1 MKPER
6 TQKTRATLLANP
18 AILNA
23 MNITEKILSHTSVWE
38 KLKSEQSPI
47 VLYGTGNGA
56 DTVLDIFESL
66 DIQAS
71 AVCASDGFVRKR
83 TFRGFEVMSISDV
96 LKKFSNPLFCLSFA
110 SSIADVMENI
120 VSLSKNR
127 RLLVPVV
134 PVFGKEI
141 IDRDFILKNEDKI
154 NLAYSLLADEKSKEI
169 FENILT
175 FEFTGELS
183 YLLKTETTREE
194 ALCDLLK
201 LTDKENY
208 ADLGAYRGDT
218 VEELKSLCGGY
229 EKAYAFE
236 PDKKTFLK
244 LSENTKGFENLS
256 LFPYALW
263 NKNTTLI
270 FSGGGGRQSSL
281 SEEGYEVDAVAL
293 DNILGDK
300 KITYIKAD
308 VEGAEKEAL
317 EGMNRILKE
326 QKPKLCIS
334 AYHRSSDIFE
344 LILQIHSINPDYKIH
359 LRHHPYIPAW
369 DTNLYII

>member
-1 MKPER
+1 M
-6 TQKTRATLLANP
+6 ATALAKP

-23 MNITEKILSHTSVWE
+23 MNITEKLLSYTSVWE
-38 KLKSEQSPI
+38 KLKNEKSPI

-66 DIQAS
+66 NIKAS
-71 AVCASDGFVRKR
+71 AICASDGFVRKR
-83 TFRGFEVMSISDV
+83 IFRGFEVISISDA
-96 LKKFSNPLFCLSFA
+96 KERFENPLFCLSFA
-110 SSIADVMENI
+110 SSINDVMENI
-120 VSLSKNR
+120 KSLNP
-127 RLLVPVV
+127 LVPVV
-134 PVFGKEI
+134 PVFGKDY
-141 IDRDFILKNEDKI
+141 IDRDFIVGNREKI
-154 NLAYSLLADEKSKEI
+154 DSAYNLLSDDKSKEV

-183 YLLKTETTREE
+183 YLLKTESTREE
-194 ALCDLLK
+194 ALCKLLK
-201 LTDKENY
+201 LTDKEHY

-218 VEELKSLCGGY
+218 VEELVNLCGSFK
-229 EKAYAFE
+229 KAYAFE

-244 LSENTKGFENLS
+244 LKENTKDFENLT

-263 NKNTTLI
+263 SENTTLN
-270 FSGGGGRQSSL
+270 FSGGGGRQSAL
-281 SEEGYEVDAVAL
+281 SNEGYEVEAVAL

-317 EGMNRILKE
+317 EGMSRILKE

-334 AYHRSSDIFE
+334 AYHRSADIFE
-344 LILQIHSINPDYKIH
+344 LILQIHSINPDYTIS

-369 DTNLYII
+369 DTNLYCM